1 MMNKLFLR
9 YIFPAITTIFAF
21 SCSAPT
27 PATETVKEDISL
39 AHSDEIPESAE
50 PVFSFV
56 LSSYDGSIENAR
68 LRMSEIIKGR
78 ENKELSAYS
87 YHYDN
92 GSGENPM
99 QGTLWFSSL
108 PNTDGKEDV
117 WCLRLMSSYY
127 AIEYFFDE
135 GNKLFAIR
143 QYPLAKEIVLS
154 AEIFYKNDGS
164 LMKGSWIQ
172 RPNDEAIQ
180 LADYKGDYWYD
191 FLEGYP
197 FYQTVKQMRDDKSL
211 QYQQ

>member
-1 MMNKLFLR
+1 MCKLFLKH
-9 YIFPAITTIFAF
+9 ILPVITVSFF
-21 SCSAPT
+21 FGCSAPT
-27 PATETVKEDISL
+27 PAGETGKQDTVPT
-39 AHSDEIPESAE
+39 HSEEVPESAE
-50 PVFSFV
+50 PAITFHI
-56 LSSYDGSIENAR
+56 SSYDGSIENAR

-99 QGTLWFSSL
+99 QGILWFSSV
-108 PNTDGKEDV
+108 PQTDGKEDV
-117 WCLRLMSSYY
+117 WSLRLASDFY

-143 QYPLAKEIVLS
+143 QYPVAKDIVLS
-154 AEIFYKNDGS
+154 AEIFYAKDGS
-164 LMKGSWIQ
+164 IMKGSWIQ
-172 RPNDEAIQ
+172 RPNDVVTQ
-180 LADYKGDYWYD
+180 LADYTGDYWYD

-197 FYQTVKQMRDDKSL
+197 FYKTVAQLKDDKSL